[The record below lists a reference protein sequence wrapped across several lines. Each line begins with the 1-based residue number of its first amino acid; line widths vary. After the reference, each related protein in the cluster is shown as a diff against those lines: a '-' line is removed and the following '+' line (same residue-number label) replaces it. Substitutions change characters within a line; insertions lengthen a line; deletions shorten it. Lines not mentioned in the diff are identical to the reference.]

1 MSAFKYSLNSS
12 TIKPAP
18 VLEKIRAAAAAG
30 YSAIELWHD
39 DLDRHVAEG
48 GTLQDVRKA
57 LDDTGLEVP
66 TTVMLKGWCRPDGPE
81 YDAGI
86 AECRRRLEQSV
97 IVGAKHAVAGPPHG
111 EVDYE
116 LAGRRYREL
125 LEMGLEMGVRPA
137 MEYLGFAQQVNS
149 IADALDIME
158 RSGHPEATIVLDPFH
173 DFRGGAGHED
183 IARLRPEQ
191 IAVCHFD
198 DAPADPPASEQRDP
212 DRVLPGDGVID
223 LPRFVA
229 LLRQVGYSGWVSLEL
244 FREDL
249 WQRDPEEVARLGLER
264 MRAIC
269 EG

>member
-1 MSAFKYSLNSS
+1 M
-12 TIKPAP
+12 
-18 VLEKIRAAAAAG
+18 
-30 YSAIELWHD
+30 
-39 DLDRHVAEG
+39 
-48 GTLQDVRKA
+48 
-57 LDDTGLEVP
+57 
-66 TTVMLKGWCRPDGPE
+66 
-81 YDAGI
+81 
-86 AECRRRLEQSV
+86 
-97 IVGAKHAVAGPPHG
+97 AGPPHG

-198 DAPADPPASEQRDP
+198 DAPAEPPASEQRDP
-212 DRVLPGDGVID
+212 DRVLPGEGVID
-223 LPRFVA
+223 LPRFVT

-249 WQRDPEEVARLGLER
+249 WQRDPEEVPGWDWSECGQSARGNSSVGGTVVCCKCRGGSRLWGCGVVVNFLFGQR
-264 MRAIC
+264 VRFA
-269 EG
+269 